1 LRHHRLLIRSV
12 LEALKL
18 KDSLGVVDDSL
29 DRLGILTPKTA
40 RETLDGKGLEGG
52 SHVGGVARR
61 QIADA
66 RGKRAD
72 KTENRSI
79 HEAVGLQHQRIEVIR
94 VRQELGV

>member
-1 LRHHRLLIRSV
+1 MRHHRLLIRSV

-52 SHVGGVARR
+52 SHVGGLSGGRLPTR
-61 QIADA
+61 
-66 RGKRAD
+66 
-72 KTENRSI
+72 
-79 HEAVGLQHQRIEVIR
+79 EASELIR
-94 VRQELGV
+94 PRTGASMKP